1 MTRLFTIGLALV
13 ICTSLGCSG
22 TSSTGG
28 DAAGKSFKL
37 TGPATATT
45 IKQGTTQTVE
55 LSLSRDKEFKED
67 ITVKVETPPKGLSA
81 SVKQATIK
89 ASEDIKPQIEVKADK
104 DAAIGEHT
112 IKITATPAKGTNATT
127 EFKVKVE
134 KGE

>member
-1 MTRLFTIGLALV
+1 MKRLFTIGLALV
-13 ICTSLGCSG
+13 ICTSLGCSS
-22 TSSTGG
+22 TSTTGG

-37 TGPATATT
+37 NGPATATT
-45 IKQGTTQTVE
+45 IKQGTTQTIE

-67 ITVKVETPPKGLSA
+67 VTLKAEAPKGLTA
-81 SVKQATIK
+81 TVKQGTVK

-112 IKITATPAKGTNATT
+112 IKITGTPAKGSNATT